1 MKRPKP
7 PPERAMGEA
16 ELDRWLRARRARGAL
31 ATSLPKL
38 DGFVT
43 AMAAGPMGQDLI
55 GLICDALA
63 LERSAF
69 DVGGTPEFAAIKATA
84 DRFNA
89 LGQRLADG
97 DLAPLHRK
105 KPNGE
110 VDASE
115 WCEGFL
121 AAANLA
127 PAAWKA
133 VLEPTSPLYGLMLP
147 ILAHCKTS
155 TGEPWLGPPRPGAAT
170 QRFLKQAYTEIPMS
184 VAAIY
189 QHYHFTPTPAPRPRA
204 PYR

>member
-1 MKRPKP
+1 
-7 PPERAMGEA
+7 MGEA
-16 ELDRWLRARRARGAL
+16 ELDRWLRARHAGGLL
-31 ATSLPKL
+31 ATSLPRL

-43 AMAAGPMGQDLI
+43 ALAAGPMGQDLI
-55 GLICDALA
+55 GFICAALA
-63 LERSAF
+63 VKRSAF
-69 DVGGTPEFAAIKATA
+69 DIGGTPEFAAIKATA

-89 LGQRLADG
+89 IGQRLADG
-97 DLAPLHRK
+97 DLTPLHWK

-133 VLEPTSPLYGLMLP
+133 VLEPRSPLYGLMLP

-155 TGEPWLGPPRPGAAT
+155 TGEPWLGPPRPGAAN
-170 QRFLKQAYTEIPMS
+170 QRFLKQAYTEITMS
-184 VAAIY
+184 VLAIR
-189 QHYHFTPTPAPRPRA
+189 QHYHTTSNRALRPKP

>member
-1 MKRPKP
+1 
-7 PPERAMGEA
+7 MGEA
-16 ELDRWLRARRARGAL
+16 ELDRWLRARHARGPL
-31 ATSLPKL
+31 ATSLPRL

-43 AMAAGPMGQDLI
+43 ALAAGPMGQDLI
-55 GLICDALA
+55 GFICAALA
-63 LERSAF
+63 VERSAF

-89 LGQRLADG
+89 IGQRLAGG

-121 AAANLA
+121 AAANQA

-133 VLEPTSPLYGLMLP
+133 VLEPRSPLYGLMLP

-170 QRFLKQAYTEIPMS
+170 QRFLKQAYTEIPTS
-184 VAAIY
+184 VLAIR
-189 QHYHFTPTPAPRPRA
+189 QHYHTTSDRTPRPKP
-204 PYR
+204 PYYR